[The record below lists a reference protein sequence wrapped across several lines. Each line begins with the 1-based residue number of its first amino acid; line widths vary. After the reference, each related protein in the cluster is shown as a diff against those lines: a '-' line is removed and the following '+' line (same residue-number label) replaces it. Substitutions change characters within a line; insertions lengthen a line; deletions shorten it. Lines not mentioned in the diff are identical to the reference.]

1 MIDDIVTNIEATF
14 ATVARRG
21 RAFLEESELDTRI
34 DELREKTER
43 VVRDHPYQSILIG
56 AIAGI
61 LLGRLFSRK
70 D

>member
-14 ATVARRG
+14 TAVAKRG
-21 RAFLEESELDTRI
+21 REFLEESELDTRI

-43 VVRDHPYQSILIG
+43 VVRDHPYQSILFG